1 MPLSHQGE
9 TVRGYEKLVDDGST
23 EVESRAVALPKEEPW
38 VRKMEC
44 GDMVYSVAL
53 SSDGATIVSGDMS
66 KKVTLWDAATGEK
79 RREMQCGGRVLSV
92 ALSSDGA
99 TIVSGDESKKVTL
112 ILHPN
117 DAIAFLSLPS
127 PLPITSLGTAFAPWS
142 VLNFASASGRTI
154 VTHAASQGDVAWLES
169 LLARPD
175 APKVLVALSVLHRDL
190 SGCCAIDH
198 LLAQKKDK
206 GVRLLLEL
214 IFDNAFPCAGREA
227 LLGKPRGHTDCTLT
241 ACASFLAGILAKPP
255 QSTRPPYG
263 PASDLAHPQ
272 QSYLHKPH
280 PREPL
285 LVKDY
290 ARASRAALH
299 EERFKDYARAS
310 LAALHEERWL
320 VRGHPSDVQPPRTL
334 WCGEN
339 GVDAVSEDAADAVDV
354 TCGVI
359 GIPGLLAAPARDEKT
374 IFAAI
379 VATEDL
385 GAIASGPM
393 RAAIDFKWLAFGK
406 RRWQLQVC
414 IYIGFAF
421 CYLGGVAGLLLSTTE
436 VAWCAGALLFAM
448 AQLFN
453 LYYAREEWFEAER
466 GLDVYL
472 ASPTNWV
479 DVFLILVTML
489 LVPLLMVQS
498 ADALAREACAACAK
512 KWVWVVELSLLG

>member
-1 MPLSHQGE
+1 M
-9 TVRGYEKLVDDGST
+9 DNGST
-23 EVESRAVALPKEEPW
+23 EVESRAVELPKEEPW

-79 RREMQCGGRVLSV
+79 RREMLCGDYVLSV

-99 TIVSGDESKKVTL
+99 TIVSGDKSYKVTL
-112 ILHPN
+112 FLNPTT

-272 QSYLHKPH
+272 QSYLHKD
-280 PREPL
+280 
-285 LVKDY
+285 V
-290 ARASRAALH
+290 
-299 EERFKDYARAS
+299 KDYARAS

-498 ADALAREACAACAK
+498 ADALAREACAACAQ
-512 KWVWVVELSLLG
+512 KWARVVELWLLG